1 MGVTSEKYLDAFDKN
16 ISQPSLKRPSCS
28 SQSTEWIYGGQ
39 MRDEERTVVMEGAQ
53 HTAVLPAPPLQ
64 PQSTAVQHL
73 HVHRNA
79 PTSHV
84 NAPIHL
90 RQAEHNGALRAAEGL
105 SATTEEKSHFL
116 WRCLSQLS

>member
-79 PTSHV
+79 P
-84 NAPIHL
+84 IHL
-90 RQAEHNGALRAAEGL
+90 RQAEHDGALRAAEGL